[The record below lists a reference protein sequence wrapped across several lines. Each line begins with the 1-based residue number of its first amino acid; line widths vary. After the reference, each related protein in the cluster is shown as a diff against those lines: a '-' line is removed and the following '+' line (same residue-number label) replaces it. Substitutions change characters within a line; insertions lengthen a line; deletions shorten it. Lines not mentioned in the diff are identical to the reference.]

1 MKGDNEIRALI
12 ADLRAVLAIK
22 DPVERVRVLG
32 PLCTSADV
40 ENGAR
45 SRLHRARA
53 LAAVAARNAV
63 PTSQLRTADM
73 AGQFGM
79 AVPNVFQLIKTGRE
93 LDAVAAAH
101 AARR

>member
-1 MKGDNEIRALI
+1 MTGDNEIRALI
-12 ADLRAVLAIK
+12 AELRAVLAIK

-40 ENGAR
+40 ERGAR

-53 LAAVAARNAV
+53 MAAVAARDAV
-63 PTSQLRTADM
+63 PLTEVRTADM

-93 LDAVAAAH
+93 LIAAA
-101 AARR
+101 RGR